1 MSFNTIACL
10 DEDCPL
16 AGLVQSGDELLSI
29 NGHPIHD
36 VLDYKFYAYDE
47 LLTLCFRDAGE
58 IEVEKDE
65 GEDLGLNFEDY
76 LMDNATHCAN
86 KCVFCFIDQ
95 LPKGL
100 RNTLYFKDDD
110 ARLSFLTGNYITCT
124 NLSEREL
131 QRICDLRVSPLN
143 ISVHATD
150 GELRAKMLQ
159 NKRGAEIMDILHRFA
174 EAGIEMEC
182 QVVVC
187 PGWNDGAQLQKT
199 MEDLSALYPAVNSV
213 SIVPVGLTCHREGL
227 TALTPFDE
235 ESARAT
241 VSQVEAY
248 ARQCL
253 EKYNTLLFYCS
264 DELYLKAQ
272 LPIPAEEDYE
282 GYPQLENGVG
292 LLRLLEEE
300 LRYALENEDERPAK
314 PFSIATGVSA
324 APFMEKLC
332 ALAGADARV
341 YAIEN
346 DFFGHTVDVAGLI
359 TGGDLLRQL
368 RGRDLGEFL
377 LIPLVMLRHG
387 EGVFLDDITVD
398 QLSESLG
405 VPVYPVDNDG
415 DALLSAMLGRM

>member
-1 MSFNTIACL
+1 MSFNTVSFL
-10 DEDCPL
+10 DADCPL
-16 AGLVQSGDELLSI
+16 EGLVEPGDELLAI
-29 NGHPIHD
+29 NGNPIHD

-47 LLTLCFRDAGE
+47 LLTLRFRDAGE

-100 RNTLYFKDDD
+100 RDTLYFKDDD
-110 ARLSFLTGNYITCT
+110 ARLSFLTGNYVTCT
-124 NLSEREL
+124 NLTEREL
-131 QRICDLRVSPLN
+131 QRICELRVSPLN

-150 GELRAKMLQ
+150 GELRARMLR
-159 NKRGAEIMDILHRFA
+159 NRRGAEIMDILRRFA
-174 EAGIEMEC
+174 DAGIEMEC

-199 MEDLSALYPAVNSV
+199 MEDLAELYPAVNSV
-213 SIVPVGLTCHREGL
+213 SIVPVGLTCHRQGL
-227 TALTPFDE
+227 TELRPFDA
-235 ESARAT
+235 ESALAT
-241 VSQVEAY
+241 VKQVEAF
-248 ARQCL
+248 ARVCL
-253 EKYNTLLFYCS
+253 ERCNTLLFYCS
-264 DELYLKAQ
+264 DELYLKAG
-272 LPIPAEEDYE
+272 LEIPPEEDYE

-300 LRYALENEDERPAK
+300 FRYALENEDERPAR
-314 PFSIATGVSA
+314 PFSVATGVSA
-324 APFMEKLC
+324 APFLQKLC

-341 YAIEN
+341 YAVEN
-346 DFFGHTVDVAGLI
+346 DFLGHTVDVAGLL

-368 RGRDLGEFL
+368 RGKDLGEFL

-387 EGVFLDDITVD
+387 EGVFLDDMTVD

>member
-1 MSFNTIACL
+1 MSFNTIAFL
-10 DEDCPL
+10 DEGCPL
-16 AGLVQSGDELLSI
+16 EGLVQGGDELLRI

-47 LLTLCFRDAGE
+47 FLTLEFRDAGE
-58 IEVEKDE
+58 IQVEKDE

-76 LMDNATHCAN
+76 LMDNANHCAN

-100 RNTLYFKDDD
+100 RSSLYFKDDD

-131 QRICDLRVSPLN
+131 SRICDLRVSPLN

-150 GELRAKMLQ
+150 GELRARMLR
-159 NKRGAEIMDILHRFA
+159 NRRGAEIMDILRRFA

-187 PGWNDGAQLQKT
+187 PGWNDGQQLQKT
-199 MEDLSALYPAVNSV
+199 MEDLASFYPAVNSV
-213 SIVPVGLTCHREGL
+213 SIVPVGLTCHRQGL
-227 TALTPFDE
+227 TELSPFDK
-235 ESARAT
+235 ESALAT
-241 VSQVEAY
+241 VRQVESY
-248 ARQCL
+248 AALCR
-253 EKYNTLLFYCS
+253 EKLGTLLFYCS
-264 DELYLKAQ
+264 DELYLKAE
-272 LPIPAEEDYE
+272 LPLPAEEDYE

-300 LRYALENEDERPAK
+300 FRYALSQGKEQPEK
-314 PFSIATGVSA
+314 PFSIATGVAA

-332 ALAGADARV
+332 ALAGAEAHV
-341 YAIEN
+341 YAIKN
-346 DFFGHTVDVAGLI
+346 DFLGHTVDVAGLL
-359 TGGDLLRQL
+359 TGRDLLAQL
-368 RGRDLGEFL
+368 RGKELGAFL

-387 EGVFLDDITVD
+387 EGVFLDDMTID
-398 QLSESLG
+398 ELSESLG
-405 VPVYPVDNDG
+405 VPVCPVDNDG
-415 DALLSAMLGRM
+415 DELLSAMLGRM

>member
-1 MSFNTIACL
+1 MSFNTVSFL
-10 DEDCPL
+10 DADCPL
-16 AGLVQSGDELLSI
+16 EGLVEPGDELLAI
-29 NGHPIHD
+29 NGNPIHD

-47 LLTLCFRDAGE
+47 LLTLRFRDAGE

-100 RNTLYFKDDD
+100 RDTLYFKDDD

-124 NLSEREL
+124 NLTEREL
-131 QRICDLRVSPLN
+131 QRICELRVSPLN

-150 GELRAKMLQ
+150 GELRARMLR
-159 NKRGAEIMDILHRFA
+159 NRRGAEIMDILRRFA
-174 EAGIEMEC
+174 DAGIEMEC

-199 MEDLSALYPAVNSV
+199 MEDLAELYPAVNSV
-213 SIVPVGLTCHREGL
+213 SIVPVGLTCHRQGL
-227 TALTPFDE
+227 TELQPFDA
-235 ESARAT
+235 ESALAT
-241 VSQVEAY
+241 VKQVEAF
-248 ARQCL
+248 ARVCL
-253 EKYNTLLFYCS
+253 ERCNTLLFYCS
-264 DELYLKAQ
+264 DELYLKAG
-272 LPIPAEEDYE
+272 LEIPPEEDYE

-300 LRYALENEDERPAK
+300 FRYALENEDERPAR
-314 PFSIATGVSA
+314 PFSVATGVSA
-324 APFMEKLC
+324 APFLQKLC

-341 YAIEN
+341 YAVEN
-346 DFFGHTVDVAGLI
+346 DFLGHTVDVAGLL

-368 RGRDLGEFL
+368 RGKDLGEFL

-387 EGVFLDDITVD
+387 EGVFLDDMTVD

>member
-1 MSFNTIACL
+1 MSFNTVSFL
-10 DEDCPL
+10 DADCPL
-16 AGLVQSGDELLSI
+16 EGLVEPGDELLAI
-29 NGHPIHD
+29 NGNPIHD

-47 LLTLCFRDAGE
+47 LLTLRFRDAGE

-100 RNTLYFKDDD
+100 RDTLYFKDDD

-124 NLSEREL
+124 NLTEREL
-131 QRICDLRVSPLN
+131 QRICELRVSPLN

-150 GELRAKMLQ
+150 GELRARMLR
-159 NKRGAEIMDILHRFA
+159 NRRGAEIMDILRRFA
-174 EAGIEMEC
+174 DAGIEMEC

-199 MEDLSALYPAVNSV
+199 MEDLAELYPAVNSV
-213 SIVPVGLTCHREGL
+213 SIVPVGLTCHRQGL
-227 TALTPFDE
+227 TELQPFDA
-235 ESARAT
+235 ESALAT
-241 VSQVEAY
+241 VKQVEAF
-248 ARQCL
+248 ARVCL
-253 EKYNTLLFYCS
+253 ERCNTLLFYCS
-264 DELYLKAQ
+264 DELYLKAG
-272 LPIPAEEDYE
+272 LEIPPEEDYE

-300 LRYALENEDERPAK
+300 FRYALENEDERPAR
-314 PFSIATGVSA
+314 PFSVATGVSA
-324 APFMEKLC
+324 APFLQKLC
-332 ALAGADARV
+332 ALAGANARV
-341 YAIEN
+341 YAVEN
-346 DFFGHTVDVAGLI
+346 DFLGHTVDVAGLL

-368 RGRDLGEFL
+368 RGKDLGEFL

-387 EGVFLDDITVD
+387 EGVFLDDMTVD

>member
-1 MSFNTIACL
+1 MSFNTVSFL
-10 DEDCPL
+10 DADCPL
-16 AGLVQSGDELLSI
+16 EGLVEPGDELLAI
-29 NGHPIHD
+29 NGNPIHD

-47 LLTLCFRDAGE
+47 LLTLRFRDAGE
-58 IEVEKDE
+58 IEVEKDA

-100 RNTLYFKDDD
+100 RDTLYFKDDD

-124 NLSEREL
+124 NLTEREL
-131 QRICDLRVSPLN
+131 QRICELRVSPLN

-150 GELRAKMLQ
+150 GELRARMLR
-159 NKRGAEIMDILHRFA
+159 NRRGAEIMDILRRFA
-174 EAGIEMEC
+174 DAGIEMEC

-199 MEDLSALYPAVNSV
+199 MEDLAELYPAVNSV
-213 SIVPVGLTCHREGL
+213 SIVPVGLTCHRQGL
-227 TALTPFDE
+227 TELQPFDA
-235 ESARAT
+235 ESALAT
-241 VSQVEAY
+241 VKQVEAF
-248 ARQCL
+248 ARVCL
-253 EKYNTLLFYCS
+253 ERCNTLLFYCS
-264 DELYLKAQ
+264 DELYLKAG
-272 LPIPAEEDYE
+272 LEIPPEEDYE

-300 LRYALENEDERPAK
+300 FRYALENEDERPAR
-314 PFSIATGVSA
+314 PFSVATGVSA
-324 APFMEKLC
+324 APFLQKLC

-341 YAIEN
+341 YAVEN
-346 DFFGHTVDVAGLI
+346 DFLGHTVDVAGLL

-368 RGRDLGEFL
+368 RGKDLGEFL

-387 EGVFLDDITVD
+387 EGVFLDDMTVD

>member
-1 MSFNTIACL
+1 MSFNTISYL

-36 VLDYKFYAYDE
+36 VLDYKFFAYDE
-47 LLTLCFRDAGE
+47 LLTLHFRDAGE
-58 IEVEKDE
+58 IQVEKDE

-100 RNTLYFKDDD
+100 RSTLYFKDDD

-124 NLSEREL
+124 NLSQREI

-159 NKRGAEIMDILHRFA
+159 NRRGAEIMDILRRFA
-174 EAGIEMEC
+174 DAGIEMEC

-187 PGWNDGAQLQKT
+187 PGWNDGEQLQKT

-213 SIVPVGLTCHREGL
+213 SIVPVGLTCHRQGL
-227 TALTPFDE
+227 TQLSPFDHG
-235 ESARAT
+235 SALAT
-241 VSQVEAY
+241 VKQVESFASLC
-248 ARQCL
+248 R
-253 EKYNTLLFYCS
+253 EKLNTLLFYCS
-264 DELYLKAQ
+264 DELYLKAG
-272 LPIPAEEDYE
+272 LPIPPEEDYE

-300 LRYALENEDERPAK
+300 FSYALSTCKERSST
-314 PFSIATGVSA
+314 PFSIATGMAA
-324 APFMEKLC
+324 APFMERLC
-332 ALAGADARV
+332 QLAHANGTV

-346 DFFGHTVDVAGLI
+346 NFFGHTVDVAGLI
-359 TGGDLLRQL
+359 TGKDLLAQL
-368 RGRDLGEFL
+368 KGKDLGAFL

-387 EGVFLDDITVD
+387 EGVFLDDISVD
-398 QLSESLG
+398 ELSESLG
-405 VPVYPVDNDG
+405 VPVYPIDNDG
-415 DALLSAMLGRM
+415 EALLSAMLGRM